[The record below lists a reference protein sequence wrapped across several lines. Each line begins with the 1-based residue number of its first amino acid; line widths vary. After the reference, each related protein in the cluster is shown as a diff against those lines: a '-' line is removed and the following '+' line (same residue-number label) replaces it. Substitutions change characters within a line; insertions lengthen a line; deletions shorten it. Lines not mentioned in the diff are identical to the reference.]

1 MLKQRLITAFTL
13 GPLVMWGVL
22 AMPNL
27 AFAIALAVLILLGC
41 WEWASLAGLETKPT
55 RVIFTAVNAVFM
67 LALWHFL
74 HTIAQLGLPLFTLAL
89 VLWLVVFLLVLTYPK
104 TVSLWASKWIKILAG
119 ILVLCLTWAAL
130 IVLHGS
136 ETDGPY
142 LVLYL
147 FLLIWFADSAA
158 YFGGKRWG
166 KHKLAPKVSP
176 GKTWEGVVSSLG
188 IAVLTALGGAFVLDL
203 VAYGWQLSLAF
214 FLLSLV
220 VAFISVLGDLTES
233 MFKREMSLKDSGSLL
248 PGHGGILD
256 RIDSMT
262 VAAPFFLMGLWWL
275 LDIELVLSGAK

>member
-1 MLKQRLITAFTL
+1 MLKLRLITAFTL

-22 AMPNL
+22 AMPNM
-27 AFAIALAVLILLGC
+27 AFSIALAVLILLGC
-41 WEWASLAGLETKPT
+41 WEWASLAGLESKPL
-55 RVIFTAVNAVFM
+55 RAVFTLANIAVM
-67 LALWHFL
+67 VALWYVLHTIPSVGIPLFSVALALWL
-74 HTIAQLGLPLFTLAL
+74 I
-89 VLWLVVFLLVLTYPK
+89 VFLLVLSYPG
-104 TVSLWASKWIKILAG
+104 SAPLWASKWIKMISG

-136 ETDGPY
+136 ESDGPY

-158 YFGGKRWG
+158 YFGGRRWG
-166 KHKLAPKVSP
+166 KRKLAPKVSP
-176 GKTWEGVVSSLG
+176 GKTWEGVFSSIG
-188 IAVLTALGGAFVLDL
+188 IAVLTAVVGVFVLDL
-203 VAYGWQLSLAF
+203 ASYGWPLSLAF
-214 FLLSLV
+214 FFLSLV

-233 MFKREMSLKDSGSLL
+233 MFKREMHLKDSGSLL

-275 LDIELVLSGAK
+275 LGIKLVLTSGS